1 MISACTNPRLLLIE
15 PPGRVRAA
23 SAAHEGRAGE
33 SVEEVL
39 GVDWPTL
46 QALATTTQRV
56 DGADRRI
63 RLEPLLGQG
72 GNIEAVLATDEGPYI
87 PKTITTSPPS
97 SSRWSKDLTSVVG
110 KDPATRVAVD
120 LALRF
125 ARTNLP
131 VMITAEEGSGA
142 EVIAR
147 AMHAASAQASGQM
160 VHVPLGTIPR
170 TAIEPILFGGGTPH
184 PATHGMLFVEDV
196 QELDLEQGKR
206 LAREIDRGSLSEV
219 HFVCSVPTD
228 VRERVARGEMSRE
241 LLALVRGTTVTIP
254 PLREREDLEYLINRM
269 LQEIGREEPR
279 VTPAAL
285 RALAS
290 YHFPRNF
297 SELWACLEHAAVL
310 AGNGR
315 DIDLEHLPR
324 GVFEARPESPGG
336 TGGLRRSAERI
347 ALEEALRGCAGNV
360 SAAAKRLGV
369 ARSTLYRLMRRHGI
383 DR

>member
-1 MISACTNPRLLLIE
+1 MISANSGPRLLLIE

-23 SAAHEGRAGE
+23 SATHEDRAGE
-33 SVEEVL
+33 SVEEAL

-46 QALATTTQRV
+46 QALARTTQRV
-56 DGADRRI
+56 DGSDRRI

-72 GNIEAVLATDEGPYI
+72 GNIEAVLATDEGPLFAQ
-87 PKTITTSPPS
+87 TITSIPPS
-97 SSRWSKDLTSVVG
+97 SSRWGKDLTSVVG
-110 KDPATRVAVD
+110 KDPATRAAVD

-147 AMHAASAQASGQM
+147 AMHTASAQASGPM
-160 VHVPLGTIPR
+160 VHVPLGTIPKS
-170 TAIEPILFGGGTPH
+170 AIEPILFAGKPH
-184 PATHGMLFVEDV
+184 SAEHGMLFVEDV
-196 QELDLEQGKR
+196 QELDLEQSKR
-206 LAREIDRGSLSEV
+206 LAREIDRGSLSET

-254 PLREREDLEYLINRM
+254 PLRERDDLEHLATRM
-269 LQEIGREEPR
+269 LEEIGREHAR
-279 VTPAAL
+279 ITPAAL
-285 RALAS
+285 RALS
-290 YHFPRNF
+290 GYHFPRNLA
-297 SELWACLEHAAVL
+297 ELWACLEHAAVV
-310 AGNGR
+310 AGSGR
-315 DIDLEHLPR
+315 DIDVDHLPR
-324 GVFEARPESPGG
+324 GVFETRPEAPAGP
-336 TGGLRRSAERI
+336 GGLRRSAERV

-360 SAAAKRLGV
+360 SGAAKRLGV